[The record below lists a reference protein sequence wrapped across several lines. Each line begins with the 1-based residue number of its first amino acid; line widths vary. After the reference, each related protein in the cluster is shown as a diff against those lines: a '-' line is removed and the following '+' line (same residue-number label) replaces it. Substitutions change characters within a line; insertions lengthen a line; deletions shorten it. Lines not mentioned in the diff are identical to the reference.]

1 MVAIAVPHFAPMHSQ
16 LVQYLLPPDEDF
28 PGHAAKELLQRIFV
42 VRVKIFHSLT
52 KRLQEGPVSL
62 GNLLQQPIQEMLQD
76 GERHIGKGRKM
87 EEVSRG
93 MLTLWRKRNL
103 LTDQQAI
110 SLENIAS
117 LLITT
122 SQSNRMQ
129 AFLPTYTLDPEPS
142 WWCFAQLPPRKAGEV
157 SAYLP
162 CPVPLPATLPKGTLL
177 LSPWPAFSPEWENA
191 GPYGAVRFYQLEPA
205 QMRLW
210 APELMASFS
219 SKINEHQQAILEKT
233 LVLEKIRTLL
243 LNPKF
248 TLFHDL
254 ESIPLVWEKEDLLQ
268 QLSSR
273 YPPG

>member
-1 MVAIAVPHFAPMHSQ
+1 MITVPHYAPLSSQ
-16 LVQYLLPPDEDF
+16 LVQYLLPPGEVL
-28 PGHAAKELLQRIFV
+28 PGQEAKALLQRISV
-42 VRVKIFHSLT
+42 ARVRIFQLL
-52 KRLQEGPVSL
+52 KQRLQAGPVSL
-62 GNLLQQPIQEMLQD
+62 ANVLQQPMQQLLQEN
-76 GERHIGKGRKM
+76 ERAVGKGRKM

-103 LTDQQAI
+103 LTDQQEI

-122 SQSNRMQ
+122 SQSHRMQ
-129 AFLPTYTLDPEPS
+129 AFLPTYTLDPEPF
-142 WWCFAQLPPRKAGEV
+142 WWCFAQLPPSKAGEV

-177 LSPWPAFSPEWENA
+177 LSPWPVFSPEWESV
-191 GPYGAVRFYQLEPA
+191 GPYGAVRFYHLEPA